1 MAKEIKTEDLGLNVI
16 VNANEAQKKINEF
29 AREINDAS
37 FKVKELKEQQ
47 ALLAKEGKKDSDEYR
62 ALSKEIKET
71 QANIKNLKSE
81 QDKHINNL
89 KLEQKTISQLEREL
103 SNLNKLYKNSVPNSD
118 QQKEYGRQIEIVSS
132 RLKELRIGTE
142 MTGNSIEKL
151 SGRFKGWIATATA
164 TAASFAAIT
173 IGIKKAINEYAS
185 FDDLLVDVMKTTN
198 LSKDSVKELNEEL
211 TAIQTRTSQEDLLGL
226 SRIAGKLGYTD
237 ISEITEFV
245 RANNQIIVSLN
256 EDLGGNVEDTVNK
269 IGKLVDIFKL
279 KDLYSTEE
287 AFLKV
292 GSALNE
298 LGMAST
304 ANEGYMVEFARRMAG
319 VAPLA
324 KVSID
329 QILGLGAA
337 LDQLGQT
344 EEVSSTALSKL
355 FVKLA
360 SEAETYS
367 KYAGMKITDFKN
379 LLEKDFMGAFT
390 KVLQGVKDNANGIN
404 ELAATLGDLGED
416 GGRVIGV
423 IGSLANNVDV
433 LTSSMNLANTAMAE
447 GTSITD
453 EYNLKNE
460 SAAAQLEKA
469 QKQVKALWI
478 ELGEKLWPV
487 MTSGLNIFNT
497 FIKLLSTTVSFISNN
512 FRSISSLTLAIIAYY
527 TAVQIMAK
535 WEAITTTLMATK
547 RVAVIAMNIVYGLLT
562 GNLTRAAAAQ
572 KLLNLQM
579 LANPYGLVAAAIVG
593 LTALIIN
600 YSSKLSEV
608 EQTQKAINDSL
619 KEAKKDYE
627 NEMFSIEQNLKVAI
641 DKNESDAVRLTAI
654 KKLREIMPG
663 VLKDYSDEEIMI
675 GKATAAI
682 KDQIK
687 QIIALSTIKAYQNKL
702 ADLSSQNVD
711 LKDQLER
718 GYKNAT
724 FSEKVEL
731 TPEVFFSSDY
741 DKAYK
746 NAIEKRLNQNEK
758 IREEIGKRIL
768 ADQSKINQDILSNN
782 IVTVDPVNPNNGL
795 GGNDKTDKDL
805 KKEALKRRKSYQK
818 ELDNAEKHHQEILQQ
833 KNLFREDLS
842 ELDKN
847 QLEELAKYQNEYQ
860 SKLDSINTKY
870 GESLKTVTNTADQEL
885 KKRAKSEE
893 DYINSILIKRQTESE
908 AEKSAYDDR
917 LKKAGLFGV
926 EREAMTKRQLTALE
940 ILEREHKNNLAKID
954 ADAIAKEI
962 DTRIANNRD
971 VITDLRIRHV
981 EELSEIKSLAQAK
994 AYLSKTISEKDLEQ
1008 IKSLGQ
1014 ARRII
1019 QNQQMLEEQEIL
1031 KKQLKELTDTL
1042 INAQNSGI
1050 FEGITLSD
1058 KVLSEE
1064 EKKVLIDRIRQLKEE
1079 LSKLTGQDKS
1089 DELESSDRDKVDILG
1104 MSIAD
1109 WEKLFKNVGDTR
1121 EKILRVTDA
1130 LNAAGQIWGQYNSM
1144 VAAKENAQLQK
1155 DEAANNR
1162 KKENLKKRL
1171 DDGLISQDEY
1181 NKQVDKLDKQM
1192 EKKKA
1197 IISRDQA
1204 KREKNV
1210 ALMTAIV
1217 NTAKG
1222 ITSAFPNPFLMALIA
1237 AVGALQIG
1245 TITATPLPEIPG
1257 AETGGNFMDVIR
1269 AQDGKKFRAKS
1280 DPNKRGFISSPTVLV
1295 GEKGK
1300 EWVANND
1307 AVENPHIKPLLD
1319 VLDTAQRNGTINTM
1333 TLSDVIA
1340 SSLSNRIPGRQVG
1353 GSINGSNSSNRSGI
1367 DSGISFEVLL
1377 KKNIQTLEALDK
1389 RIETMEVS
1397 VALLGKNGFIEK
1409 MDELNNLKNNGSF

>member
-89 KLEQKTISQLEREL
+89 KLEQKTISQLQRQL
-103 SNLNKLYKNSVPNSD
+103 TDLRKLRNNSIPGSEQYKQYSD
-118 QQKEYGRQIEIVSS
+118 QIEIVSS
-132 RLKELRIGTE
+132 RLKELQIGTE
-142 MTGNSIEKL
+142 LTGNSIEKL

-173 IGIKKAINEYAS
+173 MGIKKAINEYAS

-198 LSKDSVKELNEEL
+198 LSKDSVRELNEEL
-211 TAIQTRTSQEDLLGL
+211 TAIETRTSQEDLLGL
-226 SRIAGKLGYTD
+226 SRIAGKLGYTE

-256 EDLGGNVEDTVNK
+256 EDLGGNVEETVNK

-367 KYAGMKITDFKN
+367 KYAGMKLTDFKN
-379 LLEKDFMGAFT
+379 LLETDFMGAFT
-390 KVLQGVKDNANGIN
+390 KVLQGVKNNANGIN

-423 IGSLANNVDV
+423 LGSLANNVDV
-433 LTSSMNLANTAMAE
+433 VTTSMNLANTAMEE

-469 QKQVKALWI
+469 QKKVKALWI

-487 MTSGLNIFNT
+487 MTSGLNIFSI
-497 FIKLLSTTVSFISNN
+497 FIKLLGNTISFVSNN
-512 FRSISSLTLAIIAYY
+512 FRAISSLTLAIIAYY

-535 WEAITTTLMATK
+535 WEAITTGLMATK
-547 RVAVIAMNIVYGLLT
+547 RVAILAMNIVYGLLT
-562 GNLTRAAAAQ
+562 GNLTRVAAAQ
-572 KLLNLQM
+572 KLLNIQM
-579 LANPYGLVAAAIVG
+579 LANPYGIIAAAIVG
-593 LTALIIN
+593 LTALLVN
-600 YSSKLSEV
+600 YAGKLTAV
-608 EQTQKAINDSL
+608 EKAQKAVNNTNQQALENTASQRFEIERLSKVIRDETKDRSL
-619 KEAKKDYE
+619 
-627 NEMFSIEQNLKVAI
+627 
-641 DKNESDAVRLTAI
+641 RLTAI
-654 KKLREIMPG
+654 QKLRDIMPKVLDDYSNEAIMAGKAASAIKTYTDVLLYESRIKAKKANLDKIVAENEKYNAPREDGFWAG
-663 VLKDYSDEEIMI
+663 VGKIVVGESNYDYFTGRTRQQYEDRTTSLNIALKDLLKTEEDYQKFKDKYHIKPTTSLDSNSEPVL
-675 GKATAAI
+675 GSSKA
-682 KDQIK
+682 D
-687 QIIALSTIKAYQNKL
+687 
-702 ADLSSQNVD
+702 
-711 LKDQLER
+711 
-718 GYKNAT
+718 KNA
-724 FSEKVEL
+724 
-731 TPEVFFSSDY
+731 D
-741 DKAYK
+741 
-746 NAIEKRLNQNEK
+746 AI
-758 IREEIGKRIL
+758 
-768 ADQSKINQDILSNN
+768 
-782 IVTVDPVNPNNGL
+782 
-795 GGNDKTDKDL
+795 
-805 KKEALKRRKSYQK
+805 RRKAYQK
-818 ELDNAEKHHQEILQQ
+818 ELEEAEKHHQSLLQQ

-842 ELDKN
+842 ELDKD
-847 QLEELAKYQNEYQ
+847 QLIKLAKYQDEYQ
-860 SKLDSINTKY
+860 AKLDSINTKY
-870 GESLKTVTNTADQEL
+870 GESLKTVTNTANEEL
-885 KKRAKSEE
+885 KKRANAEKN
-893 DYINSILIKRQTESE
+893 YIDSILIKKQTEVQ
-908 AEKSAYDDR
+908 AEESAYNDR
-917 LKKAGLFGV
+917 LKKAGLFEV
-926 EREAMTKRQLTALE
+926 ERKDMTERQLEAIE
-940 ILEREHKNNLAKID
+940 ILEREHNDNLGKIN
-954 ADAIAKEI
+954 ANAIAKEI
-962 DTRIANNRD
+962 DFRIESNKDVLRD
-971 VITDLRIRHV
+971 MRIQHMEELSDIKTLNQAKEYLASTYSEKDLSQIKTLNQARKIIQNKQMI
-981 EELSEIKSLAQAK
+981 EEQDLLKKQLTELSEILVQAQEAGEFNGMQLTEEGLK
-994 AYLSKTISEKDLEQ
+994 KVIELIRQ
-1008 IKSLGQ
+1008 IKEEYGSLKG
-1014 ARRII
+1014 
-1019 QNQQMLEEQEIL
+1019 LEN
-1031 KKQLKELTDTL
+1031 D
-1042 INAQNSGI
+1042 SG
-1050 FEGITLSD
+1050 
-1058 KVLSEE
+1058 
-1064 EKKVLIDRIRQLKEE
+1064 
-1079 LSKLTGQDKS
+1079 TGKF
-1089 DELESSDRDKVDILG
+1089 DRDKVDILG
-1104 MSIAD
+1104 MSIDD
-1109 WEKLFKNVGDTR
+1109 WENLFKNVGTTQ

-1130 LNAAGQIWGQYNSM
+1130 LNAAGQVWGQYNAM

-1155 DEAANNR
+1155 DEAANN
-1162 KKENLKKRL
+1162 KKKDNLKKRL

-1181 NKQVDKLDKQM
+1181 NKQVDKLDMQM
-1192 EKKKA
+1192 DKKKA
-1197 IISRDQA
+1197 IVARDQA
-1204 KREKNV
+1204 KRERNV

-1222 ITSAFPNPFLMALIA
+1222 ITSAFPNPFLMALVA
-1237 AVGALQIG
+1237 AVGAIQIG
-1245 TITATPLPEIPG
+1245 TIKATPLPEIPG

-1269 AQDGKKFRAKS
+1269 AQDGKRFRAKS
-1280 DPNKRGFISSPTVLV
+1280 DPNRRGYISSPTVLV
-1295 GEKGK
+1295 SEKGK

-1333 TLSDVIA
+1333 TLSDIA
-1340 SSLSNRIPGRQVG
+1340 SSLSGRIQGRQIGGSVSGRHPSGSSIPGT
-1353 GSINGSNSSNRSGI
+1353 NGSM
-1367 DSGISFEVLL
+1367 EVLI
-1377 KKNIQTLEALDK
+1377 KKNIETLEALDD
-1389 RIETMEVS
+1389 RIANMEVK
-1397 VALLGKNGFIEK
+1397 VALLGKGGFLEK
-1409 MDELNNLKNNGSF
+1409 MDEYNNLKNNGSF

>member
-47 ALLAKEGKKDSDEYR
+47 ALLAKEGKKDSDAYR
-62 ALSKEIKET
+62 ALSKKIKET
-71 QANIKNLKSE
+71 QANIRNLKSE

-103 SNLNKLYKNSVPNSD
+103 SNLNKLYKTSIPDSD
-118 QQKEYGRQIEIVSS
+118 QQKEYGRQIQIVSS

-142 MTGNSIEKL
+142 LTGNSIEKL
-151 SGRFKGWIATATA
+151 SGRFKGWVATATA

-173 IGIKKAINEYAS
+173 MGIKKAINEYAS

-211 TAIQTRTSQEDLLGL
+211 TAIETRTSQEDLLGL

-256 EDLGGNVEDTVNK
+256 EDLGGNVEETVNK

-367 KYAGMKITDFKN
+367 KYAGMKLTDFKN
-379 LLEKDFMGAFT
+379 LLETDFMGAFT
-390 KVLQGVKDNANGIN
+390 KVLQGVKNNANGIN

-423 IGSLANNVDV
+423 LGSLANNVDV
-433 LTSSMNLANTAMAE
+433 VTTSMNLANTAME
-447 GTSITD
+447 KGTSITD

-487 MTSGLNIFNT
+487 MATGLNLFQI
-497 FIKLLSTTVSFISNN
+497 FIKSLSTLVSFISENWKV
-512 FRSISSLTLAIIAYY
+512 ITILT
-527 TAVQIMAK
+527 V
-535 WEAITTTLMATK
+535 AITTYTIAINANIIAQYASARATAIATTATRLWNAALAANPIGLLITAIATLTTALYLKTK
-547 RVAVIAMNIVYGLLT
+547 RLSEAT
-562 GNLTRAAAAQ
+562 SAQ
-572 KLLNLQM
+572 KALNDIM
-579 LANPYGLVAAAIVG
+579 LEGKKTVAG
-593 LTALIIN
+593 ETA
-600 YSSKLSEV
+600 
-608 EQTQKAINDSL
+608 
-619 KEAKKDYE
+619 
-627 NEMFSIEQNLKVAI
+627 MIEQNISVAL
-641 DKNESDAVRLTAI
+641 DKAKADNVRLAAV
-654 KKLREIMPG
+654 KRLREIMPD
-663 VLKDYSDEEIMI
+663 VLQDYSDEQIMS
-675 GKATAAI
+675 GKAKKAIEEHTEALIKQAAI
-682 KDQIK
+682 RAAQGKLEKLAQQKLEEQDRK
-687 QIIALSTIKAYQNKL
+687 ERGFSGATVGERFEAMDSETFFSGNWSKAYSDHIDNNIRAIEAQEMKVATFVSELETKL
-702 ADLSSQNVD
+702 LEKVKVKTEDPVDNGGGDLTGGSASGSSQ
-711 LKDQLER
+711 K
-718 GYKNAT
+718 
-724 FSEKVEL
+724 
-731 TPEVFFSSDY
+731 
-741 DKAYK
+741 KAF
-746 NAIEKRLNQNEK
+746 
-758 IREEIGKRIL
+758 
-768 ADQSKINQDILSNN
+768 
-782 IVTVDPVNPNNGL
+782 
-795 GGNDKTDKDL
+795 
-805 KKEALKRRKSYQK
+805 QK
-818 ELDNAEKHHQEILQQ
+818 ELDAAEKQYQAILQQ
-833 KNLFREDLS
+833 KNLFREDLT
-842 ELDKN
+842 ELDKD
-847 QLEELAKYQNEYQ
+847 QLIELSKYQDEYQ

-870 GESLKTVTNTADQEL
+870 GESLKTVANTANEEL
-885 KKRAKSEE
+885 KKRAKAEE
-893 DYINSILIKRQTESE
+893 NYIDSILIKRQTESE
-908 AEKSAYDDR
+908 AERSAYDDR
-917 LKKAGLFGV
+917 LKKAGLFGI
-926 EREAMTKRQLTALE
+926 EREAMTKRQLDALE
-940 ILEREHKNNLAKID
+940 ILEREHKQNINKID

-962 DTRIANNRD
+962 DARIANNRD
-971 VITDLRIRHV
+971 IITDLRIRHV
-981 EELSEIKSLAQAK
+981 EELTEIKNLAQAK
-994 AYLSKTISEKDLEQ
+994 EYLSDTLSEKELSQ
-1008 IKSLGQ
+1008 IRSLGQ
-1014 ARRII
+1014 ARKLI
-1019 QNQQMLEEQEIL
+1019 QNQQMLEEQELL

-1042 INAQNSGI
+1042 ISAQNSGT

-1064 EKKVLIDRIRQLKEE
+1064 EKKVLLDRIRQLKEE
-1079 LSKLTGQDKS
+1079 LAKLTGQDKS
-1089 DELESSDRDKVDILG
+1089 DELDKSDRDKVDILG
-1104 MSIAD
+1104 MSIED
-1109 WEKLFKNVGDTR
+1109 WEEMFDRLKEG
-1121 EKILRVTDA
+1121 KIKVKDIIDVLGV
-1130 LNAAGQIWGQYNSM
+1130 AGQIWGQYNAM

-1155 DEAANNR
+1155 DEAANN
-1162 KKENLKKRL
+1162 KKKDNLKKRL

-1181 NKQVDKLDKQM
+1181 NKEVDKLDKQM
-1192 EKKKA
+1192 DKKKA
-1197 IISRDQA
+1197 IVARDQA
-1204 KREKNV
+1204 KRERNV

-1237 AVGALQIG
+1237 AVGAIQIG
-1245 TITATPLPEIPG
+1245 TIKATPLPEIPG

-1269 AQDGKKFRAKS
+1269 AQDGKRFRAKS
-1280 DPNKRGFISSPTVLV
+1280 DPNRRGYISSPTVLV
-1295 GEKGK
+1295 SEKGK

-1333 TLSDVIA
+1333 TLSDIA
-1340 SSLSNRIPGRQVG
+1340 SSLSGRIQGHQTG
-1353 GSINGSNSSNRSGI
+1353 GSVSGPHASGSSVSGTNGSL
-1367 DSGISFEVLL
+1367 EVFL
-1377 KKNIQTLEALDK
+1377 KKNI
-1389 RIETMEVS
+1389 ETMEALNGRIANMEAKV
-1397 VALLGKNGFIEK
+1397 VLLGKGGFLEK
-1409 MDELNNLKNNGSF
+1409 LDEYNNLKNNGSF

>member
-1 MAKEIKTEDLGLNVI
+1 MANKLKSETLALDII
-16 VNANEAQKKINEF
+16 VNANQAQK
-29 AREINDAS
+29 EINDLGRNITDAS
-37 FKVKELKEQQ
+37 FKIKELKEQQ
-47 ALLAKEGKKDSDEYR
+47 ALLAKEGKKDSDAYR
-62 ALSKEIKET
+62 ELSKEIRENQKEV
-71 QANIKNLKSE
+71 KNLKNE
-81 QDKHINNL
+81 QDKLINNL
-89 KLEQKTISQLEREL
+89 SLEQKTISQLQKQLTDLRRLRNNSIPGSEQ
-103 SNLNKLYKNSVPNSD
+103 YKAYSD
-118 QQKEYGRQIEIVSS
+118 QIEVVSARLNELQIGANETGRSMES
-132 RLKELRIGTE
+132 
-142 MTGNSIEKL
+142 L
-151 SGRFKGWIATATA
+151 SGRFKGWVATAAA

-173 IGIKKAINEYAS
+173 MGIKKAINEYAS

-198 LSKDSVKELNEEL
+198 LSKDAVKELNEEL
-211 TAIQTRTSQEDLLGL
+211 TEIETRTSQEDLLGL

-245 RANNQIIVSLN
+245 KANNQIIVSLN
-256 EDLGGNVEDTVNK
+256 EDLGGNVEETVNK

-279 KDLYSTEE
+279 KDLYSTED

-367 KYAGMKITDFKN
+367 KYAGVKITDFKN
-379 LLEKDFMGAFT
+379 LLENDFMGAFT
-390 KVLQGVKDNANGIN
+390 KVLQGVKNNANGIN

-423 IGSLANNVDV
+423 LGSLANNVDV
-433 LTSSMNLANTAMAE
+433 LTSSMNLANTAME
-447 GTSITD
+447 DGTSITN

-487 MTSGLNIFNT
+487 MTSGLNIFNM

-547 RVAVIAMNIVYGLLT
+547 RVAILAMNIVYGLLT

-593 LTALIIN
+593 LTALIVN
-600 YSSKLSEV
+600 YTGKLSAAEKA
-608 EQTQKAINDSL
+608 QKAVNDTNRQAINDTASQRFEIDRLSKVIRDETKDRSL
-619 KEAKKDYE
+619 
-627 NEMFSIEQNLKVAI
+627 
-641 DKNESDAVRLTAI
+641 RLTAI
-654 KKLREIMPG
+654 QKMRDIMPKVLDDYSNEAIMAGKAADAIKTYTDVLLYESRIKAKKAHLDKIVAENEKYNAPREDGFWAG
-663 VLKDYSDEEIMI
+663 VGKVLVGEPNFDFFTGRTRQQYEDRTTSLNVALKDLLKTEEDYQKFKDKYHIKPSSALGTNETPI
-675 GKATAAI
+675 LGNSKEDKKAE
-682 KDQIK
+682 
-687 QIIALSTIKAYQNKL
+687 S
-702 ADLSSQNVD
+702 
-711 LKDQLER
+711 ER
-718 GYKNAT
+718 N
-724 FSEKVEL
+724 
-731 TPEVFFSSDY
+731 
-741 DKAYK
+741 KAYK
-746 NAIEKRLNQNEK
+746 
-758 IREEIGKRIL
+758 
-768 ADQSKINQDILSNN
+768 
-782 IVTVDPVNPNNGL
+782 
-795 GGNDKTDKDL
+795 
-805 KKEALKRRKSYQK
+805 K
-818 ELDNAEKHHQEILQQ
+818 ELDEAEKHFQELLKQ
-833 KNLFREDLS
+833 KGLFREDIS
-842 ELDKN
+842 ELDRK

-870 GESLKTVTNTADQEL
+870 GESLKTVTNTAEQEL
-885 KKRAKSEE
+885 KRRAKSED

-926 EREAMTKRQLTALE
+926 EREAMTQRQLNALE

-971 VITDLRIRHV
+971 VITDIRIRHV

-1019 QNQQMLEEQEIL
+1019 QNQQMLEEQKIL

-1042 INAQNSGI
+1042 INAQNFGI

-1058 KVLSEE
+1058 KVISEE

-1130 LNAAGQIWGQYNSM
+1130 LNAAGQIWGQYNAM

-1155 DEAANNR
+1155 DEAANNK

-1171 DDGLISQDEY
+1171 DDGILSQDEY
-1181 NKQVDKLDKQM
+1181 NKEVEKLDKQM

-1197 IISRDQA
+1197 IVARDQA
-1204 KREKNV
+1204 KRDRNV

-1237 AVGALQIG
+1237 AVGAIQIG
-1245 TITATPLPEIPG
+1245 TIKATPLPEIPG

-1340 SSLSNRIPGRQVG
+1340 SCLSNRVSGRQVG
-1353 GSINGSNSSNRSGI
+1353 GSINGSTSSNRSGT
-1367 DSGISFEVLL
+1367 DSGNTFEVLL

-1409 MDELNNLKNNGSF
+1409 MHEYNNLKNNGSF